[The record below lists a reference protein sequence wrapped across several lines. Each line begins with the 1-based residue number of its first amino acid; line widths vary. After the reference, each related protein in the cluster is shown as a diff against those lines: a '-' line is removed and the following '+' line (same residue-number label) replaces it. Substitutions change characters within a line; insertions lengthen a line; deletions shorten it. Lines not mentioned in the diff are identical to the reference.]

1 MGAGP
6 EEFELRA
13 QFPMG
18 FGKGKDASQVVQLD
32 AALAKSK
39 RQEPVAMGPTLPPV
53 RAIILRVRARM
64 RSNGPTRGARAHT
77 HTHGRAFVCMHTHRH
92 ANAHTEA
99 CKRTRKGTPRTC
111 ISTPID
117 VLAGTRGWMLTPQR
131 ICPQWDYS
139 LTHSTTSVRLSPI
152 AVGVPAGVAGGS
164 RRRLGR
170 RGSLAWRAQR

>member
-1 MGAGP
+1 MGAEP

-77 HTHGRAFVCMHTHRH
+77 HTWESICVH
-92 ANAHTEA
+92 AHT
-99 CKRTRKGTPRTC
+99 
-111 ISTPID
+111 
-117 VLAGTRGWMLTPQR
+117 
-131 ICPQWDYS
+131 
-139 LTHSTTSVRLSPI
+139 
-152 AVGVPAGVAGGS
+152 
-164 RRRLGR
+164 
-170 RGSLAWRAQR
+170 